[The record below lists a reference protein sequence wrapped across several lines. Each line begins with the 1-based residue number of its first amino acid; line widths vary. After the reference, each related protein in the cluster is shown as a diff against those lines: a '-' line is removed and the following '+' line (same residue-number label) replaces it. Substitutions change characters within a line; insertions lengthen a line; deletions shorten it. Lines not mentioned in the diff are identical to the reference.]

1 MHDQARFI
9 DQSAEA
15 SVAAV
20 QTANLPVH
28 EQFDFF
34 VALNSLVQEE

>member
-9 DQSAEA
+9 VQSAEA
-15 SVAAV
+15 CVTAV
-20 QTANLPVH
+20 QTANLPIH

-34 VALNSLVQEE
+34 VALNNLVQEE